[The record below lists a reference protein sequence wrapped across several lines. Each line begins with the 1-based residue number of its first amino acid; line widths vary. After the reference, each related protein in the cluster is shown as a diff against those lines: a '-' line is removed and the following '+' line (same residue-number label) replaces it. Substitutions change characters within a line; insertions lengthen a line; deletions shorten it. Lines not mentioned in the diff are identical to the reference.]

1 MKKRNGL
8 FRLLLL
14 LALIIC
20 TSMPLSVF
28 AAEETIDDIPVEDM
42 VLPEPPDAGAEANP
56 DPYAIMPL
64 AYNYS
69 TIPESMLDNSILRAL
84 EYTGYENGTVTFSLV
99 ENKTVSAIVIRNTA
113 AAGAENK
120 KLTITDISAFVR

>member
-28 AAEETIDDIPVEDM
+28 AAEEMIDDIPVEDM
-42 VLPEPPDAGAEANP
+42 VLPEP
-56 DPYAIMPL
+56 
-64 AYNYS
+64 
-69 TIPESMLDNSILRAL
+69 
-84 EYTGYENGTVTFSLV
+84 
-99 ENKTVSAIVIRNTA
+99 
-113 AAGAENK
+113 
-120 KLTITDISAFVR
+120 

>member
-64 AYNYS
+64 AYRN
-69 TIPESMLDNSILRAL
+69 RATPL
-84 EYTGYENGTVTFSLV
+84 SFLTFWFTMVVISQ
-99 ENKTVSAIVIRNTA
+99 ETVSGTPNIQLIMSMGWA
-113 AAGAENK
+113 
-120 KLTITDISAFVR
+120 LSSAKMSRL